1 MADITSTISG
11 PTEFAPNGGLKSV
24 WYSTPA
30 TSDSGDTFT
39 ITLSSLGILATGFIC
54 ARGYIQTTTGSVEVA
69 EDPTTSVT
77 AGVLTLTI
85 GGATNNKVRWYMCE
99 LRVIARRFHEAN
111 QKGTRA
117 NSRSCI

>member
-1 MADITSTISG
+1 MADITSTVSG

-85 GGATNNKVRWYMCE
+85 GGATNNKVRWYEIIGFCA
-99 LRVIARRFHEAN
+99 VA
-111 QKGTRA
+111 G
-117 NSRSCI
+117 S